1 MTVAAVVTSTAAVV
15 VIVPGAESLTGGRP
29 ALVLQGIAGVSA
41 VPGRCQ
47 LILTCLVTDGERRV
61 FSRVPQAGIT
71 QDLHSTDVYGLII
84 MQRSPVAAPVRSRY
98 LYIIMARDLPLCAHA
113 IRGPPVRG
121 LTEEEDFQT
130 EEGTSSCSSL
140 VTDTRRRKLVV

>member
-1 MTVAAVVTSTAAVV
+1 VTVAAVVTSTAAVV

-61 FSRVPQAGIT
+61 FSRVPQTGIT
-71 QDLHSTDVYGLII
+71 LDLRVRHTQARIYYGPGKSVRNICNNS
-84 MQRSPVAAPVRSRY
+84 SPWFEIPILLKGIAFLR
-98 LYIIMARDLPLCAHA
+98 
-113 IRGPPVRG
+113 
-121 LTEEEDFQT
+121 EF
-130 EEGTSSCSSL
+130 
-140 VTDTRRRKLVV
+140 